1 VIPTPDHLPN
11 LLYLGNVPVESS
23 YHGSALLYRLLSEYP
38 PEKLLILEG
47 STPHGSQPARR
58 LSGVSYGMFPSGFRQ
73 LLRSLLLIPYGTY
86 LISRA
91 KSWWRK
97 VDRDCAGFAPQAV
110 LTVAH
115 GPLWL
120 TAAAYAHERGLP
132 LHFIC
137 HDDIRVTMHLPSALH
152 PWMEKKFAKVY
163 KQAASR
169 LCVSTY
175 MRDDYDRR
183 FGVSG
188 TVLHPSRASG
198 AVWHDTPPARLHL
211 HCAQLRVAYGG
222 TVNSAGHYQSLQDL
236 AIALQ
241 QVGGQLLVFGLTRE
255 GARSCGLAAPNIEP
269 RGLVSSSEMIK
280 ACREEADA
288 LAVSMSFDLKQSS
301 ALRMGFPSKLT
312 DYTAA
317 GLPLLIHGPA
327 DSSAVRWARENAHLA
342 EIVTEPGVEA
352 LLPALRR
359 LQQDATRRVALA
371 QAAIRVGGEYFPP
384 TRAREVFLGAISRAY
399 QGPSQ
404 SVAGS
409 S

>member
-1 VIPTPDHLPN
+1 MCEDSNLPR

-23 YHGSALLYRLLSEYP
+23 YHGSALLHRLLSEYP

-58 LSGVSYGMFPSGFRQ
+58 LSFVAYGMFPSGFRQ

-91 KSWWRK
+91 ESWWCK
-97 VDRDCAGFAPQAV
+97 VDRFCAGFAPQAV

-120 TAAAYAHERGLP
+120 TAAAFARQRGLP
-132 LHFIC
+132 LHLIC
-137 HDDIRVTMHLPSALH
+137 HDDIGSTMHLPLALR
-152 PWMEKKFAKVY
+152 PWLERKFANIY
-163 KQAASR
+163 QQAASR
-169 LCVSTY
+169 LCVSVY
-175 MRDDYDRR
+175 MQEDYERR
-183 FGVSG
+183 FGASG
-188 TVLHPSRASG
+188 RVLHPSRARD
-198 AVWHDTPPARLHL
+198 AVIHDTPPARLHL
-211 HCAQLRVAYGG
+211 PCARLTVAYGG
-222 TVNSAGHYQSLQDL
+222 TINSAGHYKSLRDL

-241 QVGGQLLVFGLTRE
+241 QVGGQLLIFGLTRE
-255 GARSCGLAAPNIEP
+255 GARSCGLAAPNIKT

-280 ACREEADA
+280 AFREEADA
-288 LAVSMSFDLKQSS
+288 LAVSMSFDPKHST
-301 ALRMGFPSKLT
+301 ALRTNFPSKLT

-327 DSSAVRWARENAHLA
+327 DSSAVRWASENAGVG
-342 EIVTEPGVEA
+342 EIVTEPGVQA
-352 LLPALRR
+352 LLPALHR

-371 QAAIRVGGEYFPP
+371 QAAIRVGGEYFSP
-384 TRAREVFLGAISRAY
+384 TRAREVFLGAISPAY